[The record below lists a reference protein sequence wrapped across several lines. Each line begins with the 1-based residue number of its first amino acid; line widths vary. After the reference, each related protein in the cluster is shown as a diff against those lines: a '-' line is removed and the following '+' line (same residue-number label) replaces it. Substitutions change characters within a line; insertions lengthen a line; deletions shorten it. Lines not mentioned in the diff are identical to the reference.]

1 MKSILSFLSKRG
13 TASLGLFSLL
23 CLFSTFSLRAQQAS
37 DIKVETTVTDARCES
52 NGEITSTVTS
62 LNSLYTIQSCV
73 YTYENEITHAL
84 LTSPNNPSPK
94 VTGLPAGKYTLKVTV
109 LFTNGTRVEK
119 TVSGIEVKTGYRRPS
134 ISIEQE
140 RPTLKG
146 YSAPTGMIGVRILDG
161 SAQSYTVK
169 LIETPAGYTGY
180 TELTIISTVYN
191 KNFYDLPAGKYK
203 VQVSDDCISYPA
215 VEVEVEAALSFGS
228 VIHNNHLHP
237 MREHCGWYQVGNPI
251 PETTYYQHPDTIAK
265 YYEFTFAKKS
275 DLDANRGITWYN
287 FKDVAQAPD
296 PAHVVAYDPKTY
308 RLMFRDPRGY
318 SWFKL
323 GRIIPEDE
331 RLCLAYRLKNT
342 TEFQSYD
349 LEYFKNDDW
358 VSQII
363 EGSLCADYYK
373 RKVYLYEFDKNDFCP
388 PVTVSV
394 AETRN
399 PTVLLETVT
408 LTIDN
413 MTSEKAVALNTS
425 FSRDKDYTFTYRDG
439 NGDVVTYKVRKFV
452 TCPYV
457 AYMKPTEDDYCE
469 GTRSYRPYIKVEQ
482 ETGSSIRRYV
492 DLDGYTITL
501 KEAPLGYTPPSPNAL
516 QKGVPY
522 VVPTGFGNGPFF
534 PFSSETIKDPAFPNA
549 SSQYWVLPSGKYIFE
564 VTDPCGHTKKVGMGI
579 DSVIPKYTP
588 GPKALQP
595 KVVVKECGYIRV
607 YPFAGG
613 HTDILLKDGV
623 SFNTPCV
630 YIRDYPDGL
639 NPNDIKYSY
648 GDGVFRGTSVVLSS
662 GVDPKKV
669 FFYMPLAQGKLGLKL
684 SLPPKNPYQILD
696 LPCLPTVSVD
706 LKNSNLSYDR
716 DTYVGYKCPSGT
728 YAYINFKPINYVGHL
743 DVELRRWKDG
753 VPMSSMKDVDVAA
766 NGGSITIELKPGDP
780 ITEDHYW
787 LYLKDRLCKNS
798 NNPGTPVSL
807 YDLSSTSIVRT
818 TRIKSKYCEG
828 EPITLEAVSLG
839 GSVVYTWVLPD
850 GSTLTG
856 RVAEIAH
863 SETTKHSGKY
873 TLRVTNV
880 ICEGAPTTV
889 EIPFDLSVAPPV
901 LWWASDAANA
911 NWYDKDNWRN
921 SNGVAVK
928 AIPAAC
934 TTVHIP
940 SEVDKFFPDLDPAV
954 SLQGYYG
961 AAECQDIYFHYGSQL
976 GRSQLLR
983 YQSAYVDYNFGKMQP
998 DGSLQAHA
1006 EPHFP
1011 KSDKRMMER
1020 DRWYMLATPLKN
1032 ILSGDFGLAGYPM
1045 TYQRHFKSGLTD
1057 AKALTDASFE
1067 RPVNTLVE
1075 NMNSYNHAIALKVA
1089 GLNAGKVGYKD
1100 HKNLNGLNGII
1111 RLPFYLNRDVE
1122 CYYPLH
1128 RYTAA
1133 NNTSLFRYYSMG
1145 TLAPVGKVDR
1155 YVRKPEED
1163 FRFAFETSAS
1173 KAIGAISVAGSS
1185 VEGYA
1190 FQLVGDTNSELRMV
1204 GNPFMSAINFDK
1216 LVEVNSSL
1224 IEPYYYIFTNNTWK
1238 VYYSGVTSSAS
1249 TLRKDILPLQ
1259 AIVIKKKATGAL
1271 LFPTEGPKNVVL
1283 APNKDWSLQSRTI
1296 NMSDPMR
1303 KVSVVATNSAGE
1315 SGESILFPDRE
1326 LVSAPALFYPTID
1339 EVPTVYFVD
1348 ADAGAPNVIQSGS
1361 SLAVVPMG
1369 VHSSLIGPIELDF
1382 SSITSHLFTRLALY
1396 DRATGQ
1402 EHDLLSNPRYT
1413 YQNGANE
1420 GTRFELRME
1429 YPGVQPVT
1437 SPHADGEILRVIPEE
1452 GGYRVESL
1460 VGVESYTLYG
1470 VDGKQLTMDEGV
1482 NALRFVVDR
1491 VHCQSV
1497 TLLRVRLADGST
1509 LTRKLP
1515 AL

>member
-52 NGEITSTVTS
+52 DGEITCTVTS

-73 YTYENEITHAL
+73 YTYENETTHAL
-84 LTSPNNPSPK
+84 LTSPNNASPK

-119 TVSGIEVKTGYRRPS
+119 TVSGIEVKTSYRRPF
-134 ISIEQE
+134 ISIREE

-146 YSAPTGMIGVRILDG
+146 YSAPTGIIGVRIKDG

-169 LIETPAGYTGY
+169 LVDKPAGYTGY
-180 TELTIISTVYN
+180 TEFIFASIASWKCFYN
-191 KNFYDLPAGKYK
+191 LPAGKYK

-215 VEVEVEAALSFGS
+215 VEVEVKTTATSFATDISNKALS
-228 VIHNNHLHP
+228 P
-237 MREHCGWYQVGNPI
+237 MREHCGWYEVSNPGSSFF
-251 PETTYYQHPDTIAK
+251 PYCQDLDTIAK
-265 YYEFTFAKKS
+265 YYDVTFAKKS
-275 DLDANRGITWYN
+275 DLDANRGITWYDL
-287 FKDVAQAPD
+287 KTVARAPD
-296 PAHVVAYDPKTY
+296 PIPVIAYDPTLPR
-308 RLMFRDPRGY
+308 RLMFRDPEGD

-323 GRIIPEDE
+323 GRRSPDE
-331 RLCLAYRLKNT
+331 KLWLAYRLKNT
-342 TEFQSYD
+342 TEFQSYSLD
-349 LEYFKNDDW
+349 YFTDNNW
-358 VSQII
+358 VSHLV
-363 EGSLCADYYK
+363 EEPGGVCANYK
-373 RKVYLYEFDKNDFCP
+373 RKVYLYDYYKNDFCP

-394 AETRN
+394 AEKNN
-399 PTVLLETVT
+399 PTVPLETVT

-425 FSRDKDYTFTYRDG
+425 FSRDKGYTFTCTDG
-439 NGDVVTYKVRKFV
+439 NGDVVKNTVPELIPRPLVSFKKS
-452 TCPYV
+452 
-457 AYMKPTEDDYCE
+457 KDSYCE
-469 GTRSYRPYIKVEQ
+469 GLRSYAVNIEAKES
-482 ETGSSIRRYV
+482 TGTTQSSV
-492 DLDGYTITL
+492 ALDGYTITL
-501 KEAPLGYTPPSPNAL
+501 KEAPLGYTPPSTNAL
-516 QKGVPY
+516 KVGVPY

-534 PFSSETIKDPAFPNA
+534 PFPCETISGHAFPNA
-549 SSQYWVLPSGKYIFE
+549 CEQYWVLPSGKYTFE
-564 VTDPCGHTKKVGMGI
+564 VTDPCGRTEKI
-579 DSVIPKYTP
+579 EIPINSFIPKYTP

-595 KVVVKECGYIRV
+595 KVVVERCGYIRV

-613 HTDILLKDGV
+613 HTDLLLKDGV
-623 SFNTPCV
+623 PFNTPFV
-630 YIRDYPDGL
+630 QISSYPKGL
-639 NPNDIKYSY
+639 SKTDIKAFNGYFLGNNEYLQVNSR
-648 GDGVFRGTSVVLSS
+648 VN
-662 GVDPKKV
+662 PKDLY
-669 FFYMPLAQGKLGLKL
+669 FDMPLVQGELGLRV
-684 SLPPKNPYQILD
+684 SWAWSNQTDD
-696 LPCLPTVSVD
+696 LTCLPTVSVD
-706 LKNSNLSYDR
+706 LKALNLSYDR
-716 DTYVGYKCPSGT
+716 DTYVGYKCPSGS

-743 DVELRRWKDG
+743 DVELRRIKDG

-780 ITEDHYW
+780 IMEDDYW
-787 LYLKDRLCKNS
+787 LYLKDRQCEND
-798 NNPGTPVSL
+798 NNGGTPVSL

-921 SNGVAVK
+921 SDGVAVK

-961 AAECQDIYFHYGSQL
+961 AAECQDVYFHYGSQL

-983 YQSAYVDYNFGKMQP
+983 YQSAYVDYNFGKMQS

-1006 EPHFP
+1006 EAHFP

-1122 CYYPLH
+1122 PYYPLH
-1128 RYTAA
+1128 KYTAA
-1133 NNTSLFRYYSMG
+1133 NKTSLFRYYSMA
-1145 TLAPVGKVDR
+1145 TLAPVGKVDC

-1271 LFPTEGPKNVVL
+1271 LFPTEGPKNVLL

-1296 NMSDPMR
+1296 NMSDPLR
-1303 KVSVVATNSAGE
+1303 KVSVVATNSAGK
-1315 SGESILFPDRE
+1315 SGESILLPDTE
-1326 LVSAPALFYPTID
+1326 LSPAPALFYPSID

-1348 ADAGAPNVIQSGS
+1348 TEEGTPNVIQSGA
-1361 SLAVVPMG
+1361 SLSVVPMG